1 MSRIACSVVAASA
14 ILLAT
19 GCNGRLASKS
29 EPREP
34 AAEVS
39 TEYQVAPDDPGV
51 APSSESER
59 TRAMQEKQAEMERKM
74 AEARA
79 GNLSPEE
86 LQRVYQEV
94 EQDRQELNR
103 MGEGEPPPADAS
115 AVSDYPPPPR

>member
-1 MSRIACSVVAASA
+1 
-14 ILLAT
+14 
-19 GCNGRLASKS
+19 
-29 EPREP
+29 
-34 AAEVS
+34 
-39 TEYQVAPDDPGV
+39 
-51 APSSESER
+51 
-59 TRAMQEKQAEMERKM
+59 M

-103 MGEGEPPPADAS
+103 MGEGELPPPDAS